1 MPAQEAV
8 RPQRST
14 LRTCALYCAR
24 AMISQKQYREFR
36 RAYLAALAN
45 GKELPELPSEWHDIP
60 PGTLSEPE
68 PEEEPPK
75 PPLMSAGVKRRM
87 LIALLAA
94 AALGGILASTFG

>member
-1 MPAQEAV
+1 
-8 RPQRST
+8 
-14 LRTCALYCAR
+14 
-24 AMISQKQYREFR
+24 MISQEQYREFR
-36 RAYLAALAN
+36 RAYLTALAN
-45 GKELPELPSEWHDIP
+45 GEKLPELPSEWHDIP

-68 PEEEPPK
+68 PEEELPK